1 MANNR
6 GLLLYMSEETR
17 VCAKCGN
24 EYPLDPEHFRWQ
36 VKDGKG
42 SYMAQCRNCLR
53 KAKAIARAKKKEK
66 RMMGL
71 EKIEELGVDAFL
83 ETAKSTGSNIPHT
96 AELVEHVMS
105 YFGGVGG
112 FSSVLVKQY
121 WDAPAGGSQ
130 RNRIIETMTRLVA
143 QNVESGGAKK
153 PLELWSEEELEAE
166 LEQRMREAVATYR
179 GVTIDAVQEKIA
191 RKEKAP
197 KGLPSKTT
205 VKGTNNKVSK
215 GLLKG
220 TTERTPRKKNRSTK
234 SVHTKQ
240 EPRGDS

>member
-6 GLLLYMSEETR
+6 GLLFYMDTKTKIC
-17 VCAKCGN
+17 VKCGD
-24 EYPLDPEHFRWQ
+24 EKPLDPEHFRWQ
-36 VKDGKG
+36 TKDGKG
-42 SYMAQCRNCLR
+42 SYMAQCRVCLR
-53 KAKAIARAKKKEK
+53 KAKAIAREKKKER

-71 EKIEELGVDAFL
+71 EQIEELGVDAFL
-83 ETAKSTGSNIPHT
+83 KTAKSSGSNIPHT
-96 AELVEHVMS
+96 AELVEHVMA
-105 YFGGVGG
+105 YFGGAGG

-153 PLELWSEEELEAE
+153 PLELWSEEELETE
-166 LEQRMREAVATYR
+166 LEQRMREAVATFK

-197 KGLPSKTT
+197 KGLPSKTA
-205 VKGTNNKVSK
+205 VQGADNKVSK

-220 TTERTPRKKNRSTK
+220 TTERTPRKKSRSTK

-240 EPRGDS
+240 KPRGDS